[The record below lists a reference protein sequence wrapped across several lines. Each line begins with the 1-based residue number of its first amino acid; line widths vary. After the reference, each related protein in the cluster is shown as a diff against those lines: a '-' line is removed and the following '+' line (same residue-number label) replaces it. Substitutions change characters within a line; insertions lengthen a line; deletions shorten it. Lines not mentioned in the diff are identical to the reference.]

1 MKKFVKAIAFT
12 LCMAILFSTVVFA
25 GSSFAF
31 TQEERNKTAADWAR
45 IQSDDTVIT
54 LSVGAQEG
62 EIRFSWLSG
71 LFDGVPEFVL
81 SEGESMTDAE
91 SYDVTSRPTL
101 WLKQSNKVTVSGL
114 SESKTYFYS
123 YTQKGE
129 WSEPKSF
136 TVQPSDKYSIIFT
149 SDAQIGRSGDP
160 KDTDVLINDTCGW
173 QRTVRLATQKFGS
186 AAFIISAGDQT
197 EQGFSLKQY
206 KAFLSPEELRS
217 YPLVNVIGNHDFYF
231 PGYTYYS
238 NNPNQVKEHL
248 AQPAGYGF
256 YFKYGDALYIVMNSN
271 DFNAADQNRL
281 FKAAVS
287 AYPDTKWR
295 IAVLH
300 HSVYSANISDGKFSF
315 SRSVYAPLFDS
326 YEIDLV
332 LSGHEHL
339 YNCTYPI
346 YNGELDENG
355 TVYLQA
361 SSASGSNFSNPK
373 ESAVKY
379 SRFVLKENVSTY
391 TGIEFDG
398 DEIKIST
405 YRTDTD
411 ELFDSTVIRART
423 RRQPQK
429 NSIGFLISM
438 AISYIKTIISMF

>member
-1 MKKFVKAIAFT
+1 MKRFVKVIAFT
-12 LCMAILFSTVVFA
+12 LCLMIVFSTVAFA

-31 TQEERNKTAADWAR
+31 TQQERDKTAADWAQ

-54 LSVGAQEG
+54 LSVGAEPG
-62 EIRFSWLSG
+62 EIGFSWLSG
-71 LFDGVPEFVL
+71 FFDGKSEFLL
-81 SEGESMTDAE
+81 SESESMSNAE
-91 SYDVTSRPTL
+91 SLEVSVRPTL
-101 WLKQSNKVTVSGL
+101 WLKQSNKVTAGGL
-114 SESKTYFYS
+114 AEGKTYWYS
-123 YTQKGE
+123 YTEKGE
-129 WSEPKSF
+129 WSEPQSF
-136 TVQPSDKYSIIFT
+136 TVQPSDKYSVIFT

-173 QRTVRLATQKFGS
+173 QRTVRLATERYGS

-206 KAFLSPEELRS
+206 KAFLSPEKLRN

-248 AQPAGYGF
+248 AMPAGYGF
-256 YFKYGDALYIVMNSN
+256 YFRYGDALYIVMNSN

-281 FKAAVS
+281 MKAAVS

-300 HSVYSANISDGKFSF
+300 HSVYSANISDDSFSF

-326 YEIDLV
+326 YKIDLV

-346 YNGELDENG
+346 YNGEIDEKG

-373 ESAVKY
+373 DSAVKY
-379 SRFVLKENVSTY
+379 SRFVLKENVATY

-411 ELFDSTVIRART
+411 ELVDSTVVCART
-423 RRQPQK
+423 RQQPQN
-429 NSIGFLISM
+429 NSIGFLIRLAM
-438 AISYIKTIISMF
+438 AYIKTIFSMF